1 MKSNSQFSQD
11 LFALSAAKNKTYI
24 EIGAWK
30 PINNSNTYLLE
41 EQGWKGFS
49 LEISLRNKPAWE
61 SCLERTNK
69 IYWENALTFDYKQ
82 ALVENNLPMH
92 IGYLSCDIEPPENT
106 FAALRRVIE
115 QGITFD
121 CITFE
126 HDKYLHDI
134 DYDPI
139 VTEYLK
145 DHGYKVA
152 VNEVFRTRKYRVP
165 NQKKKEIKICMIE
178 TWYVNNTIDFCEQTY
193 EQWIARTL

>member
-1 MKSNSQFSQD
+1 MKSNSQLTQD

-30 PINNSNTYLLE
+30 PIHYSNTYLLE

-49 LEISLRNKPAWE
+49 LEIEILRKELWE
-61 SCLERTNK
+61 SCLERKNK
-69 IYWENALTFDYKQ
+69 IYWEDALTFDYKQ
-82 ALVENNLPMH
+82 ALEENNLPTR

-106 FAALRRVIE
+106 FAALQRVIE

-126 HDKYLHDI
+126 HDNYRREI

-145 DHGYKVA
+145 NHGYKVA
-152 VNEVFRTRKYRVP
+152 VKNVYRTRKVRVL
-165 NQKKKEIKICMIE
+165 NQKKKDTKICVME
-178 TWYVNNTIDFCEQTY
+178 TWYVNNDVDFCEQPF
-193 EQWIARTL
+193 EEWISKII

>member
-1 MKSNSQFSQD
+1 MISPSQLKQD

-30 PINNSNTYLLE
+30 PVHYSNTYLLE

-49 LEISLRNKPAWE
+49 LEIELLKKSLWDE
-61 SCLERTNK
+61 CTERQNK

-82 ALVENNLPMH
+82 ALIENNLPMH

-106 FAALRRVIE
+106 VAALQRVIE

-126 HDKYLHDI
+126 HDKYQNEV

-145 DHGYKVA
+145 DKGYKVA
-152 VNEVFRTRKYRVP
+152 VNDVFRTRKYRVP
-165 NQKKKEIKICMIE
+165 NQKKKDIKICMME

-193 EQWIARTL
+193 EQWISQKL